1 MLLGRQEKSC
11 SRQLGMEMSLS
22 MPVLQIFLST
32 VPFTAPS
39 VDRFYTKTV
48 GIGTK
53 QIPLFNNSHGCQV
66 LKLLR
71 GAPINELLSR
81 ENGKSNLKQN
91 INDHALQRGGD
102 LTHCSGEMQII
113 LTHKISVTSSS
124 SWCCIRSCGEKPQR
138 LHSLDFTMI
147 GINPKGC
154 LIVPCGTSFT
164 DQLMSA

>member
-91 INDHALQRGGD
+91 IM
-102 LTHCSGEMQII
+102 TTPCKEE
-113 LTHKISVTSSS
+113 VT
-124 SWCCIRSCGEKPQR
+124 
-138 LHSLDFTMI
+138 
-147 GINPKGC
+147 
-154 LIVPCGTSFT
+154 
-164 DQLMSA
+164 